1 MNIHSVLTLLE
12 SGSDSLK
19 TTFPTKTLEIFD
31 HMNCIHKIRALQ
43 GLHFQ
48 PWSHDFSPTL
58 PPTVPWNLSLFWPL
72 SNEAKTWPTKC
83 NLIVVNEKRQR
94 FIRKLL

>member
-1 MNIHSVLTLLE
+1 MNIHSLLTLLE

-48 PWSHDFSPTL
+48 PWSHDFFPHPTPDSAVKFKPFL
-58 PPTVPWNLSLFWPL
+58 AL
-72 SNEAKTWPTKC
+72 SNEAKTWATKC